1 MPNNHFNLNGIV
13 DILFSKG
20 DVCVVRT
27 TIHNPTEIK
36 ISHVQ
41 ISLIANTK
49 LYQGSLTPFTSQNSE
64 SPIIAANSQPSK
76 NITQT
81 LFSENV
87 YINMPRKGH
96 EAHNVFRVNIPN
108 DCSPSTGSNI
118 SRAVERSYDVVI
130 KFPLPSPQQSPR
142 SLGKWSFSGLLS
154 ASTPKDD
161 TNNQNKSVQS
171 KEAVVLLPVNV
182 TTVPN
187 SQSLPPQL
195 KISVPS
201 FNDQP
206 DLLPEFVTNEESPQP
221 SPISPSLDDGWSIPG
236 SPLSTSVEGTD
247 GMYNIDDV
255 ATAQNAS
262 GHLMV
267 PTLKSKHRSSVS
279 TTSSSSTDQDHSSR
293 DISRESSNQVLVN

>member
-64 SPIIAANSQPSK
+64 SPIIASNSHPSK
-76 NITQT
+76 NVTQT
-81 LFSENV
+81 LFTENV

-96 EAHNVFRVNIPN
+96 EAHNVFRINIPK

-118 SRAVERSYDVVI
+118 SRVVERSYDVVI
-130 KFPLPSPQQSPR
+130 RLPLPSNQQTPR

-154 ASTPKDD
+154 TSTPKDD
-161 TNNQNKSVQS
+161 TNSQNKPVQS
-171 KEAVVLLPVNV
+171 KEAVISLPVKI

-206 DLLPEFVTNEESPQP
+206 DLLPEFVSNQESPQA

-236 SPLSTSVEGTD
+236 SPLSTSVEGMD
-247 GMYNIDDV
+247 GMYSIDDV
-255 ATAQNAS
+255 AAAQDAS

-279 TTSSSSTDQDHSSR
+279 TTSSSSTDPDHSSH
-293 DISRESSNQVLVN
+293 DIARETSNQVLVN